1 MEMKN
6 KPPFDEFEVERTAKT
21 KMGARLESGNG
32 AATELQEP
40 RRVKTSRVS
49 KQRIPNWGY
58 FLFVLLAA
66 FAVAR
71 TLQRGVQT
79 AKTTQPPV
87 RPVLVA
93 KVISKDVPL
102 YLDEIGTCAAYE
114 TVQVQAQVSGQ
125 IIARHFQDGADV
137 KKGDLLFT
145 IDPRPYQAA
154 LQQAQAQA
162 ALDQVTLKRQTELRA
177 RNVTAPQDF
186 DTAQA
191 NARKSEAA
199 AAAAQVNVDF
209 CYIKSPI
216 NGRAGLRLVDVGNIV
231 SGNTGSGAVLLTI
244 QGLDPIYTDFTVAET
259 DLALVRKYLGGP
271 NVKVQTYSPDDKIP
285 PRLGDLYFID
295 NAVQPGSGTVKA
307 RGVTPNPDHA
317 FWPSEFVRV
326 RFILDTIKDARLVP
340 SQAVQI
346 SQSGPFIFVL
356 KPDNT
361 VDLRPVKPGQRQDG
375 DLIVVESG
383 LQPDETVV
391 VTGQLAL
398 APGTKVDPKPYGAAN
413 PSDSQSAAA
422 KSAM

>member
-1 MEMKN
+1 MKQ
-6 KPPFDEFEVERTAKT
+6 T
-21 KMGARLESGNG
+21 
-32 AATELQEP
+32 
-40 RRVKTSRVS
+40 RVS
-49 KQRIPNWGY
+49 NQSIPWWAY
-58 FLFVLLAA
+58 LLFVLLAS
-66 FAVAR
+66 FVLYR
-71 TLQRGVQT
+71 IFQQRASET
-79 AKTTQPPV
+79 KAAQPPV

-154 LQQAQAQA
+154 LEQAQAQA
-162 ALDQVTLKRQTELRA
+162 TLDQITMKRQQELRA
-177 RNVTAPQDF
+177 RNVISPQDL

-191 NARKSEAA
+191 NAHKSEAA
-199 AAAAQVNVDF
+199 AAAAQVNIDF

-231 SGNTGSGAVLLTI
+231 SGITGSGAVLLTI
-244 QGLDPIYTDFTVAET
+244 KGLDPIYTDFTVAET

-271 NVKVQTYSPDDKIP
+271 NVKVQTYSPDEKLP
-285 PRLGDLYFID
+285 PRIGDLYFID

-307 RGVTPNPDHA
+307 RAVTPNPDRA
-317 FWPSEFVRV
+317 LWPSEFVRV
-326 RFILDTIKDARLVP
+326 RFILDMLTNATLVP
-340 SQAVQI
+340 SQAVQV
-346 SQSGPFIFVL
+346 SQSGPFVFVV

-361 VDLRPVKPGQRQDG
+361 VDLRPVKPGQRQEG

-383 LQPDETVV
+383 IQPDETVV

-398 APGTKVDPKPYGAAN
+398 APGSKVDPKPYGTAN
-413 PSDSQSAAA
+413 PPAGQSAAA
-422 KSAM
+422 KSSF